1 MMTPDSE
8 QKATVPAEIDSTGH
22 PSRRHFLEKAGAA
35 ALVAVAAGSATSLTA
50 DELALDPG
58 SYEPLN
64 PDKKVRLGVVGG
76 GFGSRMFWNLEPN
89 CIVHAVSDL
98 RTDRRDHLMNVYEC
112 DRSYESLEKLILD
125 DQLDAVAVFT
135 GVPDHADHVMA
146 AMNRGKHVISAVT
159 ACTTLEDAARMKEVK
174 ESTGLKYMMAE
185 TSYYRPEA
193 IAARELF
200 QRGAFGE
207 LFYTE
212 AEYFH
217 PHTESERSSPD
228 SYWYYKGQQTWR
240 HGFPPLLYCTHA
252 TSFLVG
258 TTGERITDVSC
269 IGMLSPPGIPGYAG
283 GQNQYKNPFNSQIAL
298 CNTNRGHACRVH
310 SIWTGTE
317 SAERAQWFG
326 TDLSLY
332 MPGSGGQ
339 PFKVRGPEAAP
350 GSAPDYRKR
359 LPPSMHNVKTA
370 HGNSHTHL
378 AHEFISAIVEDR
390 EPTVN
395 LYEALAMTVPGIV
408 ANESS
413 KRGGEQLKVPGF
425 DPASG

>member
-1 MMTPDSE
+1 MPSSSKTTAVKSGLTDP
-8 QKATVPAEIDSTGH
+8 TVN
-22 PSRRHFLEKAGAA
+22 PSRRQFLEKTGTA
-35 ALVAVAAGSATSLTA
+35 ALVAVVAGNTNPLKAE
-50 DELALDPG
+50 ELVLEPGTYQPLDPA
-58 SYEPLN
+58 
-64 PDKKVRLGVVGG
+64 KKVRLGVVGG
-76 GFGSRMFWNLEPN
+76 GFGSRMFWNFEPN

-98 RTDRRDHLMNVYEC
+98 RTDRRDHLMKVYEC

-135 GVPDHADHVMA
+135 GVPDHAGHVLA
-146 AMNRGKHVISAVT
+146 AMNTGKHAISAVT
-159 ACTTLEDAARMKEVK
+159 ACTTLEEASRMKEVK

-217 PHTESERSSPD
+217 PHTESERSSPN
-228 SYWYYKGQQTWR
+228 SYWYYNGQRTWR

-269 IGMLSPPGIPGYAG
+269 IGMLSPPGIPGYAVG
-283 GQNQYKNPFNSQIAL
+283 HNRYDNPFNSQIAL
-298 CNTNRGHACRVH
+298 CNTDRGHACRVQ

-326 TDLSLY
+326 TDMSLY

-339 PFKVRGPEAAP
+339 PFKIRGPEAAP
-350 GSAPDYRKR
+350 GSVPDYRRR
-359 LPPSMHNVKTA
+359 LPPSMHSVKTS

-378 AHEFISAIVEDR
+378 AHEFVSAIIEDR
-390 EPTVN
+390 EPAVD

-413 KRGGEQLKVPGF
+413 KRGGEQLKVPNF
-425 DPASG
+425 DRTTG